1 MVMKSRE
8 LWISEP
14 AAQQSCLRGRYSC
27 IVTIKLMVI
36 EALYC
41 KREVYI
47 SA

>member
-14 AAQQSCLRGRYSC
+14 AAQQSSLRGRYRC
-27 IVTIKLMVI
+27 IVTVKLMVI
-36 EALYC
+36 EAMYC
-41 KREVYI
+41 KQKVYI